1 MYIYIYISSIEGIS
15 RLFES
20 LELLERYSLAHHVGG
35 GAERF
40 VEQTFDGQPLDGTI
54 LVVPEAMVILR
65 EQVPGQ
71 GVVRDLNSQIVV
83 NAENERE
90 RKKRWEVSLRKREKE
105 RERTV
110 VRTTKLFLLYSI
122 SPIFKLIDLILIDL
136 ILKKQDICCLS
147 SIYYFIENV
156 CKKLN
161 N

>member
-1 MYIYIYISSIEGIS
+1 MYIYISSIEGIS

-83 NAENERE
+83 NAENEKE
-90 RKKRWEVSLRKREKE
+90 RKKRWEVSLRERK

-110 VRTTKLFLLYSI
+110 VRTTKLFLLYR
-122 SPIFKLIDLILIDL
+122 FLRFNRFNRF
-136 ILKKQDICCLS
+136 LKKQDICCLS

>member
-1 MYIYIYISSIEGIS
+1 MEHIYIYFELICIYIYISSIEGIS

-83 NAENERE
+83 NAENEKE
-90 RKKRWEVSLRKREKE
+90 RKKRWEVSLRERKRESAQWFE
-105 RERTV
+105 R
-110 VRTTKLFLLYSI
+110 
-122 SPIFKLIDLILIDL
+122 
-136 ILKKQDICCLS
+136 QN
-147 SIYYFIENV
+147 YFFFTDF
-156 CKKLN
+156 
-161 N
+161 

>member
-83 NAENERE
+83 NAENEKE
-90 RKKRWEVSLRKREKE
+90 RKKRWEVSLRERKRESAQWFE
-105 RERTV
+105 QQNYFFFILYLR
-110 VRTTKLFLLYSI
+110 FL
-122 SPIFKLIDLILIDL
+122 KLIDL

>member
-1 MYIYIYISSIEGIS
+1 MYIYISSIEGIS

-90 RKKRWEVSLRKREKE
+90 RKKRWEVSLRERKRESAQWFE
-105 RERTV
+105 R
-110 VRTTKLFLLYSI
+110 
-122 SPIFKLIDLILIDL
+122 
-136 ILKKQDICCLS
+136 QN
-147 SIYYFIENV
+147 YFFFTDF
-156 CKKLN
+156 
-161 N
+161 

>member
-1 MYIYIYISSIEGIS
+1 MVNSHNNTPNAHCGTYIYIFRINVYIYIYISSIEGIS

-20 LELLERYSLAHHVGG
+20 LELLEKYSLAHHVGG

-83 NAENERE
+83 NAENEKE
-90 RKKRWEVSLRKREKE
+90 RKKRWEVSLRERKRESAQWFE
-105 RERTV
+105 R
-110 VRTTKLFLLYSI
+110 
-122 SPIFKLIDLILIDL
+122 
-136 ILKKQDICCLS
+136 QN
-147 SIYYFIENV
+147 YFFFTDF
-156 CKKLN
+156 
-161 N
+161 

>member
-1 MYIYIYISSIEGIS
+1 MYIFRINVYIYIYISSIEGIS
-15 RLFES
+15 RLFDS

-90 RKKRWEVSLRKREKE
+90 RKKRWEVSLRERKRESAQWFE
-105 RERTV
+105 R
-110 VRTTKLFLLYSI
+110 
-122 SPIFKLIDLILIDL
+122 
-136 ILKKQDICCLS
+136 QN
-147 SIYYFIENV
+147 YFFFTDF
-156 CKKLN
+156 
-161 N
+161 

>member
-1 MYIYIYISSIEGIS
+1 MYFRSKRSSDYS
-15 RLFES
+15 YRQNYQK
-20 LELLERYSLAHHVGG
+20 RYPLAHHVGG

-90 RKKRWEVSLRKREKE
+90 KKKKMGSQFRKE
-105 RERTV
+105 REREHAHWFE
-110 VRTTKLFLLYSI
+110 RQNYFFFI
-122 SPIFKLIDLILIDL
+122 NFFKLVWRR
-136 ILKKQDICCLS
+136 DICCLS

-156 CKKLN
+156 YKKLN
-161 N
+161 IE

>member
-1 MYIYIYISSIEGIS
+1 MYFRSKRSSDYS
-15 RLFES
+15 YRQNYQK
-20 LELLERYSLAHHVGG
+20 RYPLAHHVGG

-90 RKKRWEVSLRKREKE
+90 RKKNGKLVQE
-105 RERTV
+105 RERESTHIGSND
-110 VRTTKLFLLYSI
+110 KIISFLSIFLSLYGDGIFAVYHRFII
-122 SPIFKLIDLILIDL
+122 S
-136 ILKKQDICCLS
+136 LKMYIR
-147 SIYYFIENV
+147 N
-156 CKKLN
+156 
-161 N
+161 

>member
-1 MYIYIYISSIEGIS
+1 MVNSHNNTPNAHCGTYIYIFRINVYIYIYISSIEGIS

-83 NAENERE
+83 NAENEKE
-90 RKKRWEVSLRKREKE
+90 RKKRWEVSLRERKRESAQWFE
-105 RERTV
+105 R
-110 VRTTKLFLLYSI
+110 
-122 SPIFKLIDLILIDL
+122 
-136 ILKKQDICCLS
+136 QN
-147 SIYYFIENV
+147 YFFFTDF
-156 CKKLN
+156 
-161 N
+161 